1 MPLYVLLIVHP
12 PIAGSASGPY
22 LQPSSIS
29 LLFLD
34 DGFIGKYIYVG
45 HDSRAASGWFIGR
58 VQSRNL
64 SDADLKKSPSAN
76 FVIKYSSKETNKVL
90 SGLEARELSALTHGP
105 TRWWV
110 ELQKKAAV

>member
-1 MPLYVLLIVHP
+1 MSECPPLTSE
-12 PIAGSASGPY
+12 AD
-22 LQPSSIS
+22 LQN
-29 LLFLD
+29 
-34 DGFIGKYIYVG
+34 FIGKYIYVG

-64 SDADLKKSPSAN
+64 SDADLKKTPSAN